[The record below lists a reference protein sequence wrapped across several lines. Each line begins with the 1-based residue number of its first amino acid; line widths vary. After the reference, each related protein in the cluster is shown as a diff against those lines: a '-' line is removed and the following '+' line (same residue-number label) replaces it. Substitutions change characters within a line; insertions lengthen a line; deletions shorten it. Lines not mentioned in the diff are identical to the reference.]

1 MDKKVREYRE
11 RLSEAF
17 IKSITENPE
26 GWQQEWR
33 SPVSRPVNAVS
44 GASYR
49 GINRMWLSYQ
59 QAAHGWEDP
68 RWCTFKQI
76 KDKEWHLT
84 KGSKGTQVEYWMP
97 YDTKEKKCITWK
109 EYGEREDKEG
119 ISLRAKY
126 FYVFNGCQIE
136 GMPELELPEA
146 QEIDEAQFIQ
156 KISQNMGVEIL
167 HDGVDSA
174 FYRPAEDKIHL
185 PLKEYF
191 NDDYG
196 YNATV
201 LHELSH
207 ATGHESR
214 LNRSVE
220 SGFGSAAYAYE
231 ELVAELSSCFMSE
244 NLPVQMD
251 EHHFQNHKAYIQSWI
266 SAIEKKPET
275 FVRAARDAEKAADYL
290 EYQAELVSQLTYQ
303 KNIEKTMET
312 DMKAVRENESIEGN
326 PVRMIAEAKGNSK
339 DYVRKYIQGFMER
352 YDFDRPIVMQGAMIP
367 SLMMESDLTR
377 GGMADTK
384 EACSAWINADPEAAF
399 NTMIYISDKYP
410 ELEGLTAETDP
421 GRFSL
426 LMMEREI
433 YKMIYEA
440 DVVDENW
447 DKDFLFDRSAAK
459 EICQAAGIDP
469 PENVQQMRLWK
480 EDGLE

>member
-11 RLSEAF
+11 KLAEAF
-17 IKSITENPE
+17 IKSITENPV

-33 SPVSRPVNAVS
+33 SPISRPINAVS
-44 GASYR
+44 GTAYR
-49 GINRMWLSYQ
+49 GINRIWLSYQ
-59 QAAHGWEDP
+59 QTANGWEDP

-76 KDKEWHLT
+76 KDKEWHLM
-84 KGSKGTQVEYWMP
+84 KGSKGTQIEYWMP
-97 YDTKEKKCITWK
+97 YDAKEKKCITWQ
-109 EYGEREDKEG
+109 EYGEREAKEG

-126 FYVFNGCQIE
+126 FYVFNGSQVE
-136 GMPELELPEA
+136 GMPEVELPQV
-146 QEIDEAQFIQ
+146 QEINQAQFIQ
-156 KISQNMGVEIL
+156 RISENMGVEIL
-167 HDGVDSA
+167 HDGIDSA
-174 FYRPAEDKIHL
+174 FYRPIEDKIHL

-207 ATGHESR
+207 ATGHQSR
-214 LNRSVE
+214 LNRSFE
-220 SGFGSAAYAYE
+220 GSFGSASYAYE

-244 NLPVQMD
+244 NLLVQMD
-251 EHHFQNHKAYIQSWI
+251 EHHFQNHKAYIQSWV

-275 FVRAARDAEKAADYL
+275 FVKAVRDAEKAADYL

-303 KNIEKTMET
+303 KNVEKAMET
-312 DMKAVRENESIEGN
+312 DVKTVQENESIKGN
-326 PVRMIAEAKGNSK
+326 PVRMIAEAKENSK
-339 DYVRKYIQGFMER
+339 DYVREYIRGFMEK
-352 YDFDRPIVMQGAMIP
+352 YDFSRPIIVQGAMIP
-367 SLMMESDLTR
+367 SLMMESDLAK

-384 EACSAWINADPEAAF
+384 EACSTWINADPEAAF

-410 ELEGLTAETDP
+410 ELEGLTAETNP

-459 EICQAAGIDP
+459 EICQAAGIDAP
-469 PENVQQMRLWK
+469 DNVGQFRLCQNA
-480 EDGLE
+480 ELE